1 MPAASRSER
10 AFRVRDVQLARALF
24 AAIAALM
31 ITFSPDHSAAIGLSV
46 FSGFAIATGLVL
58 GLAAWLVHP
67 TGERWP
73 AVVMAL
79 VSLMAGMAGG
89 IPAWRSE
96 VTFVVVVAAW
106 ALATGLTEALAS
118 WRELR
123 RARIAGAAPGEARD
137 GLVVG
142 LVTLLLAVVL
152 VSVPVSYALEYTIEE
167 AGTFTLTGT
176 TIGVGVLGGY
186 AAIVAV
192 WLAIAGFSP
201 RPAGAG
207 AGDAGADDAGAQ
219 GAASGVQT
227 SAKDPA

>member
-1 MPAASRSER
+1 MPAASAPAR

-24 AAIAALM
+24 AAIAAVM

-58 GLAAWLVHP
+58 VLAAWLVHP
-67 TGERWP
+67 AGQRWP
-73 AVVMAL
+73 SVVMGL
-79 VSLMAGMAGG
+79 VSLAAGMAGG

-96 VTFVVVVAAW
+96 ITFVAIVVVW
-106 ALATGLTEALAS
+106 ALATGLTEALSS

-123 RARIAGAAPGEARD
+123 LGRGAPSLAENPREARD
-137 GLVVG
+137 GLTVG
-142 LVTLLLAVVL
+142 IITLIFAVAL
-152 VSVPVSYALEYTIEE
+152 VSVPVSYALEYTIDE

-176 TIGVGVLGGY
+176 IIGVGIFGGY

-201 RPAGAG
+201 RPAPDTAPATGAEGVAPG
-207 AGDAGADDAGAQ
+207 AE
-219 GAASGVQT
+219 T
-227 SAKDPA
+227 SPKGSA